1 MQALGSQGN
10 AQQQMVNGTAEALQ
24 KAVKDLAQKTIE
36 AWNIAKTVKPELGAY
51 FTKMAEVG
59 SAIEQE
65 VKKMSEQQGQSGAQQ
80 PQPGTSA
87 PSPSDGGPA

>member
-1 MQALGSQGN
+1 MAG
-10 AQQQMVNGTAEALQ
+10 ATTDALQ
-24 KAVKDLAQKTIE
+24 KVVKELAQKTIE
-36 AWNIAKTVKPELGAY
+36 AWNIAKTVQPALGAY

-65 VKKMSEQQGQSGAQQ
+65 VKKLTEQQGQGGAQQ
-80 PQPGTSA
+80 PAQGATA